1 MATGTTQNIA
11 TTLKEL
17 ADNAKKVYND
27 LAGQVTNMIGDLD
40 TLASRTVDSMGTT
53 RESVRALTVNFT
65 NALPAVAAM
74 GGKLEDIAKLQQG
87 VGAELGRNNVL
98 TSDVVTKLYAAQE
111 AIGLSE
117 IELAKAVGEFQDAGI
132 SSGVVAKNME
142 AAANF
147 SRQMGVN
154 TEVAFKLMTDNL
166 NKLNEYGFE
175 SGIDGLARMAT
186 TAASMR
192 VTMTGVFSLAERAF
206 NPEGAIEMVSAF
218 QRLGVAAGDLAD
230 PFRLLYLAQN
240 DTEELQ
246 NQVIQMTEKFTYFD
260 EKSKTFKVFPNA
272 KQDLRDLAQATNMGY
287 EDLVKYSIG
296 AQKLKEIGKDIRIG
310 GIDEETKTFIANMAE
325 FDEKAGGFAV
335 TLDTGETKL
344 VSQLSAEDV
353 DKIKP
358 KPETLE
364 DVAKAQLNFTE
375 SIDANIA
382 AIKAKIVGG
391 IASAGPVID
400 LTETARGIARSAL
413 ETGRNMVPSIE
424 STRAGTERAIYA
436 IPDALEKFMKGE
448 FDLSTLTTGLSTA
461 AADFGNT
468 IEQSLTNLDFSRM
481 LNIAGQEIS
490 PGNELVNSINRLNET
505 LSNGEFIPNRT
516 TVTPTGSQPAVF
528 EPRPISQTTN
538 VTFDQL
544 SLNING
550 TIRLEGNGQ
559 NSDLLA
565 AEILNRNGL
574 YRGQLERII
583 QEQINN
589 MNQPMYNALPSGG

>member
-391 IASAGPVID
+391 IASAAPVID

>member
-436 IPDALEKFMKGE
+436 IPDALEKFIKGE

>member
-1 MATGTTQNIA
+1 MATGTTQSIA

-17 ADNAKKVYND
+17 ADKAKEVYND